1 MSFGRRR
8 GYSRASATR
17 PTCPP
22 RQCLRVASYAIGTPS
37 TSNMGDQ
44 VRIKQRTWATRGSF
58 RLSTEL
64 DLLFLWSCD
73 CLGCL
78 LPLEWPNSPSSVVSI
93 CLFSLDR
100 GWVSTQDQQES
111 EGEEKEE
118 DLLGAWTCS
127 CLKKRAPYS
136 CSS

>member
-22 RQCLRVASYAIGTPS
+22 RKCLRVASYAIGTLS
-37 TSNMGDQ
+37 TSNTGDQ
-44 VRIKQRTWATRGSF
+44 VRVGRRTWATGGFS
-58 RLSTEL
+58 RLSIEV
-64 DLLFLWSCD
+64 DLLFLWSYN
-73 CLGCL
+73 CLGYL
-78 LPLEWPNSPSSVVSI
+78 LPLEGPNSPSSVVSI

-118 DLLGAWTCS
+118 DLLGAWTWS
-127 CLKKRAPYS
+127 CLKKRAPSS